1 MKSKFLRIGVRLLC
15 LCLCLVSLL
24 STASC
29 GRKPPEI
36 NDVSERFI
44 YLIERSVEI
53 NDVLFGAGIPVYK
66 RDALITDK
74 RQIYF
79 GVYQSNYELSME
91 QSRYFD
97 VEGMKA
103 DVEEIFSSNYL
114 KALYETAFD
123 GVLFSDGAY
132 LRFYQEGSKFYQTI
146 GMDNFKYQRKIYDYS
161 TMKIVKPSDDD
172 FVTVEIEA
180 YDIGMSHK
188 RRVIEITFVKEN
200 GEWYL
205 NSPTY

>member
-1 MKSKFLRIGVRLLC
+1 MKKAFLKIGIRIIC
-15 LCLCLVSLL
+15 LCLCLTSAL
-24 STASC
+24 SVVSC
-29 GRKPPEI
+29 GKKAPEI
-36 NDVSERFI
+36 DEVYDRFV

-79 GVYQSNYELSME
+79 GVYQSDYDLSME
-91 QSRYFD
+91 QSRYYD
-97 VEGMKA
+97 VEGIKA

-114 KALYETAFD
+114 YELYETAFD
-123 GVLFSDGAY
+123 GVLFADGAY
-132 LRFYQEGSKFYQTI
+132 LRFYQEGSKFYQTV
-146 GMDNFKYQRKIYDYS
+146 GMDSFKYQRKIYDYS
-161 TMKIVKPSDDD
+161 TMKIIKPSDDD
-172 FVTVEIEA
+172 YVTVEIET

>member
-1 MKSKFLRIGVRLLC
+1 MKKHILKIGINVICIL
-15 LCLCLVSLL
+15 LCLVSVL
-24 STASC
+24 STTSC
-29 GRKPPEI
+29 GALAPDI
-36 NDVSERFI
+36 DDVYDRFV
-44 YLIERSVEI
+44 YLIERSIDI
-53 NDVLFGAGIPVYK
+53 NDVLFGAGIPVYD

-79 GVYQSNYELSME
+79 GVYQSTYDLSME
-91 QSRYFD
+91 QSKYYD
-97 VEGMKA
+97 VATIKA

-123 GVLFSDGAY
+123 GVLVSDGAY
-132 LRFYQEGSKFYQTI
+132 LRFYQEGSKFYQMYGIT
-146 GMDNFKYQRKIYDYS
+146 NFNYQRKVYDYS
-161 TMKIVKPSDDD
+161 TMKIVRPSDND

-180 YDIGMSHK
+180 YDVGMSHK
-188 RRVIEITFVKEN
+188 RRVITITFVKEN